1 MSMKEIRTGDT
12 VYILR
17 GIVLRAEN
25 ASEGKV
31 VSVSGNEAV
40 VSSEGQ
46 AYTFTVSA
54 VVDPETSG
62 KEYVMMCGSE
72 AGIMRCFRSLDEIR
86 ALEQKCFQREQNL
99 LNTLRKQNS
108 GYPYASSGYAFINKK

>member
-62 KEYVMMCGSE
+62 KCYRYQ
-72 AGIMRCFRSLDEIR
+72 IRCV
-86 ALEQKCFQREQNL
+86 L
-99 LNTLRKQNS
+99 LVFFSDRNHDS
-108 GYPYASSGYAFINKK
+108 GQCAEC